1 MIRIIVALNPQRVIP
16 VVLRFMF
23 LSTQAQEQQHTS
35 KSNLTFLSQLL
46 MNEYVLGLKAC
57 NTTLVLPTF
66 KLPARIQNML

>member
-46 MNEYVLGLKAC
+46 MNEYVLGLKAY